1 MAASAKLKRKQTSPK
16 TATSSGAVTM
26 DPTAMKAQGQP
37 GAPTGLKYA
46 AQGGVLAQQ

>member
-26 DPTAMKAQGQP
+26 DPAAMKAQP

-46 AQGGVLAQQ
+46 AQGGVLTQQ